1 MASHMILS
9 SVSLFY
15 LNAEQRFK
23 QNLQFCEFLYMYTIA
38 SFLRIRSVPGNKD
51 FPVNISA
58 MIHPTDQ
65 MSTENQSVTN

>member
-1 MASHMILS
+1 MASHMTLS
-9 SVSLFY
+9 TVSLFY
-15 LNAEQRFK
+15 LNTEQRFK
-23 QNLQFCEFLYMYTIA
+23 QNLQFCNLLYMYTNA
-38 SFLRIRSVPGNKD
+38 LFLRIRSVPGNKD